1 VPAHAAQLR
10 LAIVAKPMPYARLQP
25 PWAGGKQ
32 PLSAPIGSVLQFGA
46 SLSQS
51 IEQPDPPVSVTPEL
65 TMLNYL
71 VMQQCQIVIIDR
83 RPRLGNGYA
92 TTRLFCNNP

>member
-1 VPAHAAQLR
+1 
-10 LAIVAKPMPYARLQP
+10 MPYGRLQP

-51 IEQPDPPVSVTPEL
+51 IEQPVDPPIL
-65 TMLNYL
+65 
-71 VMQQCQIVIIDR
+71 Q
-83 RPRLGNGYA
+83 
-92 TTRLFCNNP
+92 